1 MFLHANSGL
10 LQRKQKPLVL
20 NFSQAVLFQP
30 QPMRHR
36 PTDCRLQA
44 AGEGV
49 KQLDNKLVVWRT
61 YNMEIQQPKD
71 SRYVKNAG
79 AVFNLSY
86 HIVFCPKYRRKVL
99 VGDVETRLKHILYA
113 TAQQYGVLIETMEV
127 MPDHVHLFV
136 TSDPTRCVAEI
147 VNRLK
152 GVSSRLLRQEFR
164 HLVSKMPT

>member
-1 MFLHANSGL
+1 VRALKYLTN
-10 LQRKQKPLVL
+10 RI
-20 NFSQAVLFQP
+20 
-30 QPMRHR
+30 
-36 PTDCRLQA
+36 
-44 AGEGV
+44 E
-49 KQLDNKLVVWRT
+49 VWQT
-61 YNMEIQQPKD
+61 SNMEIQQPKD
-71 SRYVKNAG
+71 SRYTKNAG

-86 HIVFCPKYRRKVL
+86 HIVFCPKYRRRVL

-152 GVSSRLLRQEFR
+152 GASSRILRQEFP
-164 HLVSKMPT
+164 HLVSRMPTLWSRSYYAGTVGHVSEATVKKYIENQKGR